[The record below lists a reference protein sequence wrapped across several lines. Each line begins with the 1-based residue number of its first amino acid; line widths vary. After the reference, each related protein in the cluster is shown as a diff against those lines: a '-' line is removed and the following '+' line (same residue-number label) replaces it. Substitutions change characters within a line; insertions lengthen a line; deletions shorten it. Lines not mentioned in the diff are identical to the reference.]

1 MKKLLTIIVL
11 ILLTAAVSSASAQ
24 NDVRVKCG
32 NFTMNVLSDNTR
44 CYQTKENIPVPE
56 DAEPQAL
63 ASAQIANTTIFL
75 SDLESFGSGI
85 EPQVTF
91 YLLDDL
97 MKTSFTLLNP
107 VMNLRDLLENIRG
120 GYTTLDSV
128 TTPVPL
134 LPMQVKEQTAAA
146 LPQIIDFES
155 GSGLRTVVAYSDPI
169 SSGMG
174 STELY
179 YSWQG
184 VSTDN
189 NYYISAI
196 FPLVNNNLN
205 GKPVSAADWQNIPA
219 SDFQPSLD
227 QLDYFVRSIVIE

>member
-32 NFTMNVLSDNTR
+32 NFTMNVLSDNTS

>member
-85 EPQVTF
+85 EPQVTL

-227 QLDYFVRSIVIE
+227 QLDFFVRSIVIE

>member
-169 SSGMG
+169 SSGIG

>member
-32 NFTMNVLSDNTR
+32 NFTMNVLSENTR
-44 CYQTKENIPVPE
+44 CYQTKENNPLPE
-56 DAEPQAL
+56 NAEPQDL
-63 ASAQIANTTIFL
+63 ASAQTANTTIYL
-75 SDLESFGSGI
+75 SDLESFGTGI

-107 VMNLRDLLENIRG
+107 VMNLRDLLENISE
-120 GYTTLDSV
+120 GYTTIDSI

-184 VSTDN
+184 VSADN

-205 GKPVSAADWQNIPA
+205 GKAVSAAEWQNIPA

>member
-1 MKKLLTIIVL
+1 MKKLFTIIVL